1 MPPRQ
6 APDVP
11 EACILAAA
19 DRGDAQGACD
29 TLKNNKDAD
38 NTHALQ
44 VNAAEP
50 RGARPA
56 GLGLTFAKPPRVSP
70 DTHATP
76 AAIDVCGE
84 PFRIFF
90 PLAAVLGAAGVLH
103 WVLYGTGVLTQYL
116 AGFHAVTQMQSFLL
130 AFAAGFLLT
139 AVPKRTRSAP
149 ASLLEIG
156 ALVALLPAVS
166 FAELFGAPQLAQV
179 LYAAAIVTLVQFAVR
194 RFVAAGGRRP
204 PASFV
209 LVPIGLASGVIGAAL
224 RVASAR
230 DLVPAWLGSLGRSLA
245 LEAVFTCLVLGIGGF
260 FFALALRGEAPPDVD
275 KGPREGRRA
284 VGFALAGLAVIA
296 GLVLQERGFV
306 REGLALRAV
315 VAAAVLVAARGHAL
329 PARPGANRR
338 TVWLA
343 AWAVPVGL
351 ALAAAFP
358 GDRVAWMHVVYI
370 GGFGLLAFAV
380 AAHVTLGHGGF
391 EAARD
396 GRPWQVLAFGAL
408 FAGAMVLR
416 ATATRMPEV
425 YFGWLAAAAATWLA
439 GAVVWAVFLVP
450 KMWRPPIAPE
460 HAGA

>member
-1 MPPRQ
+1 MHARCIFCRSCADGRREARGVRAGPGFAIPSCVSSETSQ
-6 APDVP
+6 AP
-11 EACILAAA
+11 
-19 DRGDAQGACD
+19 
-29 TLKNNKDAD
+29 
-38 NTHALQ
+38 
-44 VNAAEP
+44 
-50 RGARPA
+50 A
-56 GLGLTFAKPPRVSP
+56 G
-70 DTHATP
+70 
-76 AAIDVCGE
+76 IDVRGE
-84 PFRIFF
+84 PFRLFF
-90 PLAAVLGAAGVLH
+90 PMAFVLGAAGVLH
-103 WVLYGTGVLTQYL
+103 WVLYGTGVLSSYL

-149 ASLLEIG
+149 ASVLEIG
-156 ALVALLPAVS
+156 ILATLLPGVAL
-166 FAELFGAPQLAQV
+166 AELFGASQLAQG

-224 RVASAR
+224 RMASAR
-230 DLVPAWLGSLGRSLA
+230 DLVPAWVGSLGRSLA

-260 FFALALRGEAPPDVD
+260 FFALALRGEAPPDLD

-284 VGFALAGLAVIA
+284 VGFALAGLAVIG

-315 VAAAVLVAARGHAL
+315 VATAVLVAVRGYSP

-338 TVWLA
+338 AVWLA

-351 ALAAAFP
+351 ALAAIFP

-380 AAHVTLGHGGF
+380 AAHVALGHGGF

-396 GRPWQVLAFGAL
+396 GWPWQVLAFGGL
-408 FAGAMVLR
+408 FAGAMILR
-416 ATATRMPEV
+416 ATVTHVPEM
-425 YFGWLAAAAATWLA
+425 YFGWLAAAAAAWLA